1 MDRFIGV
8 QPLLVAAGEDGTCAS
23 LEVDLSSNRR
33 ANTHG
38 EASTARIACV
48 RARNSDHLSPLGERC
63 SAHSRPTV
71 LWPLRKDRLV
81 ARRVRFVAAAA
92 IAAVGSVSPVSCRTN
107 RSSSD
112 AHGNSAAHGCT
123 TIDATAI
130 DTAVMNT
137 NATNPNATASS
148 IREGVS
154 RNSHDAGDAND
165 GGCGK

>member
-1 MDRFIGV
+1 
-8 QPLLVAAGEDGTCAS
+8 
-23 LEVDLSSNRR
+23 
-33 ANTHG
+33 
-38 EASTARIACV
+38 V

-137 NATNPNATASS
+137 NPTNPDASS
-148 IREGVS
+148 IGEGVS

-165 GGCGK
+165 CGCGK